1 MEQGLIMVKFLE
13 HSQTKDLY
21 SKLTQ
26 WHDDKIL
33 FVINIM
39 LTSRMSTWI
48 NHSDDML
55 DNFLAP
61 AAGIALIK

>member
-39 LTSRMSTWI
+39 LTSRMST
-48 NHSDDML
+48 
-55 DNFLAP
+55 
-61 AAGIALIK
+61 